1 MAIIITNNINKLK
14 TKINTLDDKVFNDN
28 DLSNLNTNNKN
39 SVLEAIN
46 ELVIRYN
53 KLYKLYESIPQLS
66 ASSGD
71 VLLAEEY
78 DISAIGGILL
88 CSKYNI

>member
-1 MAIIITNNINKLK
+1 MAIIITNNINKLNK
-14 TKINTLDDKVFNDN
+14 NITNLDNEVFNDAN
-28 DLSNLNTNNKN
+28 LSNLTTNNKN
-39 SVLEAIN
+39 SILEAIN

-88 CSKYNI
+88 CSQYKI